1 MASYTDTMAVYIDN
15 FNAKYGRMTM
25 CHMIADTTEELLA
38 MADKIGVA
46 AKWIQD
52 KGEYSEHF
60 DVCLSAKK
68 KAIEHGAIEISA
80 REFARFCGLRPSA
93 PERIK
98 KLHEGKTGPVVP
110 LNNNT
115 GMF

>member
-1 MASYTDTMAVYIDN
+1 MAPYIGNMAVYIDN
-15 FNAKYGRMTM
+15 YNAKYGRMTM
-25 CHMIADTTEELLA
+25 CHMVADTTEELLV

-68 KAIEHGAIEISA
+68 KAIEYGAIEISA
-80 REFARFCGLRPSA
+80 REFARFVGIRPNA
-93 PERIK
+93 PDYIK
-98 KLHEGKTGPVVP
+98 RLHEGKTGPVVP
-110 LNNNT
+110 LNSNT